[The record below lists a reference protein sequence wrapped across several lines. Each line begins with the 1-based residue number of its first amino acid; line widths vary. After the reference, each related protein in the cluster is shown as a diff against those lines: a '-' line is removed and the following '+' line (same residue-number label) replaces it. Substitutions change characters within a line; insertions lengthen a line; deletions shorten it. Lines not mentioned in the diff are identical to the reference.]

1 MTHETTAGA
10 KHDYR
15 RMLESAVATR
25 NDDIRYSSYSDNHRV
40 SIIFVS
46 AIALLAAIAPPAPVG
61 IAGSTGIVNQF
72 SFP

>member
-25 NDDIRYSSYSDNHRV
+25 NDDMKPIGLDLRWYRAERRADGEV
-40 SIIFVS
+40 E
-46 AIALLAAIAPPAPVG
+46 VG
-61 IAGSTGIVNQF
+61 CGLGDAMGM
-72 SFP
+72 